1 MCNDV
6 AEHIQVLLLANQE
19 YTFCLTSISH
29 TGPRVSEG
37 SEILNTSYL
46 FSKLLKVCIKLP
58 NVPSGSCLAA
68 TKDMNGFLNNKIA
81 VV

>member
-37 SEILNTSYL
+37 SEILNILAICS
-46 FSKLLKVCIKLP
+46 P
-58 NVPSGSCLAA
+58 NCE
-68 TKDMNGFLNNKIA
+68 KYKI
-81 VV
+81 

>member
-37 SEILNTSYL
+37 SKIEYIQNLK
-46 FSKLLKVCIKLP
+46 SKLWLQYLYNMYWFKK
-58 NVPSGSCLAA
+58 
-68 TKDMNGFLNNKIA
+68 
-81 VV
+81 

>member
-37 SEILNTSYL
+37 SKIEYVQNNK
-46 FSKLLKVCIKLP
+46 SKLYLYNMYWYYK
-58 NVPSGSCLAA
+58 
-68 TKDMNGFLNNKIA
+68 
-81 VV
+81 

>member
-1 MCNDV
+1 MRNDV

-37 SEILNTSYL
+37 SKIEYIQ
-46 FSKLLKVCIKLP
+46 
-58 NVPSGSCLAA
+58 GSRPRVGRVGICPP
-68 TKDMNGFLNNKIA
+68 KI
-81 VV
+81 